1 MRPQNNIPWCP
12 GYFLLGRVDIQLPGT
27 AKMHFIV
34 RAADTVI
41 RNAMLATTKRT

>member
-1 MRPQNNIPWCP
+1 MPKSMVPWLP
-12 GYFLLGRVDIQLPGT
+12 GHFLLGRVDVQLPGT